1 MAVNLLFYS
10 GDPYFSGVFGNAL
23 SSMQGG
29 YSVISYTDRE
39 MALEDLRTGKRRVQ
53 VVLADEYF
61 LSQAV
66 LPAGAVAIGLS
77 DLTRATSG
85 RETQLL
91 NIYQKQGDI
100 LEDLRRI
107 LVAQGILSAE
117 RAAATRGKI
126 ISFFSTE
133 GGSGKTTLSYLTA
146 VAAAAKGKTVYL
158 NLEENP
164 CLTPLYRSRPEADA
178 GDYLFA
184 LKDRGDFASR
194 ILPALQRNEHGVY
207 VLPVTVSV
215 LDWQGLSAE
224 DVDFLL
230 EGLLE
235 LSDAEY
241 IIADLPVGMTDVNR
255 LVMEKSSLTALVYS
269 DSRMGSGKY
278 QLLKDDPNYEE
289 FPFVGK
295 VCLVGNR
302 CRSKYTDGR
311 YQVMVPVSGS
321 VADGADAAAV
331 LGGNREIQSAC
342 EQVLS
347 TVGGGR

>member
-10 GDPYFSGVFGNAL
+10 GDPYFSGVFGNTL
-23 SSMQGG
+23 SSIHGG
-29 YSVISYTDRE
+29 YSVISYTDCE
-39 MALEDLRTGKRRVQ
+39 MALEDLRLGKRRVQ

-61 LSQAV
+61 LRQAV
-66 LPAGAVAIGLS
+66 LPMGAVAVCLS
-77 DLTRATSG
+77 DMTRATSG
-85 RETQLL
+85 SEVQLL
-91 NIYQKQGDI
+91 NIYQKQQNI

-107 LVAQGILSAE
+107 LVAQGVLSAE

-126 ISFFSTE
+126 LAFFSTE

-146 VAAAAKGKTVYL
+146 AAAAARGKTVYL

-164 CLTPLYRSRPEADA
+164 CLSPLYRSRPEADA
-178 GDYLFA
+178 GEYLFA
-184 LKDRGDFASR
+184 LKDRADFAAR

-207 VLPVTVSV
+207 VLPTADSV
-215 LDWQGLSAE
+215 LDWRGLSAE

-241 IIADLPVGMTDVNR
+241 IIADLPCGLTEINQ
-255 LVMEKSSLTALVYS
+255 LVLDKSNLALLVYS

-278 QLLKDDPNYEE
+278 QTLKADPNYGE

-295 VCLVGNR
+295 ECLVGNR
-302 CRSKYTDGR
+302 CQSKYTDGR
-311 YQVMVPVSGS
+311 YQVMVPVSRS
-321 VADGADAAAV
+321 IADGVDIV
-331 LGGNREIQSAC
+331 SILSGNKEIQGAC
-342 EQVLS
+342 EQVLAM
-347 TVGGGR
+347 TGRGA